1 MVSQYL
7 YSHFYDLT
15 LGYGCNSI
23 HHINNTQE
31 FIVNLLKAIR
41 VALAMK
47 EMNQKQLA
55 ERLGMYESAMSQLI
69 NRPSITTE
77 KLGQIASAL
86 DMKVSELVALG
97 EDK

>member
-1 MVSQYL
+1 MNIS
-7 YSHFYDLT
+7 
-15 LGYGCNSI
+15 
-23 HHINNTQE
+23 
-31 FIVNLLKAIR
+31 KAIR

-77 KLGQIASAL
+77 KLTQIADAL

-97 EDK
+97 EGK

>member
-1 MVSQYL
+1 M
-7 YSHFYDLT
+7 
-15 LGYGCNSI
+15 
-23 HHINNTQE
+23 
-31 FIVNLLKAIR
+31 NLSKAIR

-77 KLGQIASAL
+77 KLTQIADAL

-97 EDK
+97 ESK

>member
-1 MVSQYL
+1 M
-7 YSHFYDLT
+7 
-15 LGYGCNSI
+15 
-23 HHINNTQE
+23 
-31 FIVNLLKAIR
+31 NLSKAIR

-77 KLGQIASAL
+77 KLTQIADAL
-86 DMKVSELVALG
+86 DMKVSELVSLG

>member
-1 MVSQYL
+1 M
-7 YSHFYDLT
+7 
-15 LGYGCNSI
+15 
-23 HHINNTQE
+23 
-31 FIVNLLKAIR
+31 NLSKAIR

-77 KLGQIASAL
+77 KLTQIADAL
-86 DMKVSELVALG
+86 EMKVSELVALG
-97 EDK
+97 EGK

>member
-1 MVSQYL
+1 M
-7 YSHFYDLT
+7 
-15 LGYGCNSI
+15 
-23 HHINNTQE
+23 
-31 FIVNLLKAIR
+31 NLSKAIR

-77 KLGQIASAL
+77 KLTQIADAL

-97 EDK
+97 EVK

>member
-1 MVSQYL
+1 M
-7 YSHFYDLT
+7 
-15 LGYGCNSI
+15 
-23 HHINNTQE
+23 
-31 FIVNLLKAIR
+31 NLSKAIR

-77 KLGQIASAL
+77 KLTQIADAL

-97 EDK
+97 EGE

>member
-1 MVSQYL
+1 M
-7 YSHFYDLT
+7 
-15 LGYGCNSI
+15 
-23 HHINNTQE
+23 
-31 FIVNLLKAIR
+31 NLSKAIR

-77 KLGQIASAL
+77 KLTQIADAL

>member
-1 MVSQYL
+1 M
-7 YSHFYDLT
+7 
-15 LGYGCNSI
+15 
-23 HHINNTQE
+23 
-31 FIVNLLKAIR
+31 NLSKAIR

-69 NRPSITTE
+69 NRQSITTE
-77 KLGQIASAL
+77 KLTQIADAL

-97 EDK
+97 EGK

>member
-1 MVSQYL
+1 M
-7 YSHFYDLT
+7 
-15 LGYGCNSI
+15 
-23 HHINNTQE
+23 
-31 FIVNLLKAIR
+31 NLSKAIR

-69 NRPSITTE
+69 NRQSITTE
-77 KLGQIASAL
+77 KLTQIADAL

-97 EDK
+97 ESK